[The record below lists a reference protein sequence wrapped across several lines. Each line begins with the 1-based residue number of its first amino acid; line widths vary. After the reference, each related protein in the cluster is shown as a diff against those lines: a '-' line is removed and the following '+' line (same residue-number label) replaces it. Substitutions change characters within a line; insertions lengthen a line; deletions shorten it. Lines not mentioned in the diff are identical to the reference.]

1 MTTSQENVRA
11 PGNSVVP
18 QVSIT
23 DASRAKCTECRGAG
37 FADGG
42 SGAAYWKETCHMC
55 EGTRAVSSLTA
66 RRCRD
71 TYLSLSPCTE
81 SSQEHATS

>member
-55 EGTRAVSSLTA
+55 EGTGSADAGSVDAADNGSA
-66 RRCRD
+66 E
-71 TYLSLSPCTE
+71 E
-81 SSQEHATS
+81 SQ